1 MHYAIPLSL
10 LVATILAFFA
20 LARGNYASFGIPQT
34 VLRVLVA
41 LPLVVSGVFL
51 HFFRAQLT
59 AGIIPPVFPARV
71 FLAILTG
78 VLEIAGAIGLFV
90 PRLRR
95 AAAFWI
101 AVMMV
106 AIVPAN
112 IYSAGKLVGGLQF
125 PSIPVRT
132 AMQVVYILLV
142 LLAGY
147 GLPRLGTRR

>member
-59 AGIIPPVFPARV
+59 ASIIPPVFPAHV

-112 IYSAGKLVGGLQF
+112 IYSAGQLVDGFQF
-125 PSIPVRT
+125 PGVPVRT
-132 AMQVVYILLV
+132 AMQIVYIVLV

-147 GLPRLGTRR
+147 GFPRLGSRR